1 MTEFTMRA
9 TIPAPYETTLERVRT
24 LLGDAGFGVL
34 TEIDLQATLRAKL
47 DLEIAP
53 QVILGACRPQLAHRA
68 IEVDPRVATMLPCNV
83 VVASAGEDRTRVEVF
98 DPAVMTSFS
107 DADGL
112 AEVAAEARERLSG
125 MMRALSGD
133 LEDRDATRA

>member
-1 MTEFTMRA
+1 MTDFTMSA
-9 TIPAPYETTLERVRT
+9 TITAPYETTLARVRT
-24 LLGDAGFGVL
+24 LLADAGFGVL

-83 VVASAGEDRTRVEVF
+83 VVASAGEDRTQVEVF

-112 AEVAAEARERLSG
+112 AEVAAEARERLCG
-125 MMRALSGD
+125 MMRALTGD